1 MKTMHCGKAS
11 THFLE
16 KAKELE
22 NIVLTNKTYQTTR
35 FVRSLLRGITAGLRN
50 LPTLIAII
58 GEDYNEAILSSN
70 NTEAK
75 NLKNTLDGLMSAE
88 TLFFAFGLSQLLES
102 YSAVSLECQYASH
115 FPIQVWQRIELA
127 KTELQQLAQEWI
139 WNNSNLKLAGIGT
152 PQKLITSVLR
162 KGSYE
167 PFVPLTSIRR
177 NKTKSF
183 SELLAE
189 VDDDLSLFDE
199 ENQQVLELAGS
210 TQINNANAQT
220 LENVERK
227 LKEIAQELY
236 NRCNLR
242 LTQTDLQRATVKGF
256 GQIHEDQSAENVAFM
271 IELLQDIISCLPT
284 HQGELFDAQVCYP
297 GLLERNTFWKNCYA
311 LDKVETS
318 DLSPLANVHTYYE
331 NWVKKL
337 QSGEFIEFRNL
348 FEIIMIRSTSEAICE
363 TVGSMMGTGKNRN
376 LEPEY
381 FSMEMVLRFN
391 LGPLH
396 LLDSLIDEIL
406 SNDPNKS

>member
-152 PQKLITSVLR
+152 PQKLITSVL
-162 KGSYE
+162 
-167 PFVPLTSIRR
+167 
-177 NKTKSF
+177 
-183 SELLAE
+183 
-189 VDDDLSLFDE
+189 
-199 ENQQVLELAGS
+199 
-210 TQINNANAQT
+210 
-220 LENVERK
+220 
-227 LKEIAQELY
+227 
-236 NRCNLR
+236 
-242 LTQTDLQRATVKGF
+242 
-256 GQIHEDQSAENVAFM
+256 
-271 IELLQDIISCLPT
+271 
-284 HQGELFDAQVCYP
+284 
-297 GLLERNTFWKNCYA
+297 
-311 LDKVETS
+311 
-318 DLSPLANVHTYYE
+318 
-331 NWVKKL
+331 
-337 QSGEFIEFRNL
+337 
-348 FEIIMIRSTSEAICE
+348 
-363 TVGSMMGTGKNRN
+363 
-376 LEPEY
+376 
-381 FSMEMVLRFN
+381 
-391 LGPLH
+391 
-396 LLDSLIDEIL
+396 
-406 SNDPNKS
+406 